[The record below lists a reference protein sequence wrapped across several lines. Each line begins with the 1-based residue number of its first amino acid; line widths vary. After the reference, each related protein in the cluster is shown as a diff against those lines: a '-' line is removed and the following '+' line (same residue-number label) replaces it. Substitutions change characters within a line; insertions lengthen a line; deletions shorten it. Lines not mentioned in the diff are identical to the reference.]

1 MNFILKIS
9 GLLAYIISY
18 PFTRILI
25 YNSRRAYLALIY
37 KDQLFLTKNW
47 LGDQKTWRLVGGGV
61 HEREEYLN
69 GLIRECQEEINLKL
83 DPKELKPIIG
93 PMKHPKGYEFTI
105 FRYDCKTE
113 PKINKSREL
122 NEARFISFE
131 ELRDAKNKYS
141 FEVEKLLAKL
151 AK

>member
-61 HEREEYLN
+61 HGTEEYLT
-69 GLIRECQEEINLKL
+69 GLIRECHEEINLKL
-83 DPKELKPIIG
+83 NPKDLDSIIG
-93 PMKHPKGYEFTI
+93 PLKHPKGYEFTI
-105 FRYDCKTE
+105 FRYECKNE
-113 PKINKSREL
+113 PKIYKSREL
-122 NEARFISFE
+122 NEAQFISLE
-131 ELRDAKNKYS
+131 ELRTTKYKYS
-141 FEVEKLLAKL
+141 FEVEQVLAKL